1 VLRRLLPREPDQP
14 ALGADYNGPSARRV
28 GVTDGGPP
36 VRIQPAGKQRL
47 LQRMV
52 HSRAKNLS
60 GPDSLRKSTRLLKAV
75 EPDNVKCMSRFIFA
89 AFGWICFAGA
99 AAAQQVPGRDLLEFP
114 VGLLAEAAPLSVQ
127 MPGGLWNPAAAALP
141 IGTRAAIGFAALTS
155 PQDLGVD
162 LGQLAGA
169 YRVRQNLTG
178 SLSVTTASVSD
189 ILRTETDPTSLGA
202 EIPYRTTL
210 FSAGLAMAR
219 GNVSYGVAARYRSGT
234 ADRDQS
240 GEFGMDAGVSVDRVG
255 GIPIRI
261 AASTFLFTFAGHDR
275 EATYLVAAD
284 LPVIRRDSAHVLR
297 VGQAFGHTEGRGRE
311 EYTFATGRLGL
322 LELSGGLARNFAF
335 GNSNHR
341 WRLGSGLRY
350 AAYTLAFAREQGA
363 AGLGAS
369 YQFLLKRT
377 IQ

>member
-1 VLRRLLPREPDQP
+1 
-14 ALGADYNGPSARRV
+14 
-28 GVTDGGPP
+28 
-36 VRIQPAGKQRL
+36 
-47 LQRMV
+47 
-52 HSRAKNLS
+52 
-60 GPDSLRKSTRLLKAV
+60 
-75 EPDNVKCMSRFIFA
+75 MSRFIFA
-89 AFGWICFAGA
+89 AFWWICFAGA
-99 AAAQQVPGRDLLEFP
+99 AAAQQVPARDLLEFP

-127 MPGGLWNPAAAALP
+127 MPAGLWNPAAAALP

-162 LGQLAGA
+162 LDQLAGA
-169 YRVRQNLTG
+169 YRVRQNLTA
-178 SLSVTTASVSD
+178 SLSLTTASISD

-210 FSAGLAMAR
+210 FSAGLAMSNR
-219 GNVSYGVAARYRSGT
+219 SVSYGLAARYRNGT
-234 ADRDQS
+234 ADNEHG
-240 GEFGMDAGVSVDRVG
+240 GEFGMDAGVTVDRLG
-255 GIPIRI
+255 GTPIRL
-261 AASTFLFTFAGHDR
+261 AASTFLFTFAASR
-275 EATYLVAAD
+275 ETSYLVAAD
-284 LPVIRRDSAHVLR
+284 VPVINRDSAHVLR

-311 EYTFATGRLGL
+311 EYSFATGRLGL
-322 LELSGGLARNFAF
+322 LELSGGLSRTFAF

>member
-1 VLRRLLPREPDQP
+1 
-14 ALGADYNGPSARRV
+14 
-28 GVTDGGPP
+28 
-36 VRIQPAGKQRL
+36 
-47 LQRMV
+47 M
-52 HSRAKNLS
+52 
-60 GPDSLRKSTRLLKAV
+60 LKAV
-75 EPDNVKCMSRFIFA
+75 EADNVKCMSRFIFA
-89 AFGWICFAGA
+89 AFWWICFAGA
-99 AAAQQVPGRDLLEFP
+99 AAAQQVPARDLLEFP

-127 MPGGLWNPAAAALP
+127 MPAGLWNPAAAALP

-162 LGQLAGA
+162 LDQLAGA
-169 YRVRQNLTG
+169 YRVRQNLTA
-178 SLSVTTASVSD
+178 SLSLTTASISD

-210 FSAGLAMAR
+210 FSAGLAMSNR
-219 GNVSYGVAARYRSGT
+219 NVSYGLAARYRNGT
-234 ADRDQS
+234 ADNEHG
-240 GEFGMDAGVSVDRVG
+240 GEFGMDAGVTVDRLG
-255 GIPIRI
+255 GTPIRL
-261 AASTFLFTFAGHDR
+261 AASTFLFTFAASR
-275 EATYLVAAD
+275 ETSYLVAAD
-284 LPVIRRDSAHVLR
+284 VPVINRDSAHVLR

-311 EYTFATGRLGL
+311 EYSFATGRLGL
-322 LELSGGLARNFAF
+322 LELSGGLSRTFAF